1 MHSIRSLKIEYR
13 ILISKTLILVC
24 NYMGLIAQYCGR
36 TAYKSV
42 QKERTKVSSF
52 AHNPLRGVYSFL
64 NTFLCTVYARITHQ
78 LLHTFFMQYQSVN
91 SMLYAQSTGPTITTT
106 YI

>member
-1 MHSIRSLKIEYR
+1 MRKALFMSR
-13 ILISKTLILVC
+13 VC
-24 NYMGLIAQYCGR
+24 GWLAN
-36 TAYKSV
+36 KSV
-42 QKERTKVSSF
+42 HTQRTKVSSF

-64 NTFLCTVYARITHQ
+64 NTFLCTVYTRITHQ

>member
-1 MHSIRSLKIEYR
+1 MRNVRSLNIKYR
-13 ILISKTLILVC
+13 ISTLATFLLACNTISTVMK
-24 NYMGLIAQYCGR
+24 YCGR
-36 TAYKSV
+36 VVQGLVQNKRISSV
-42 QKERTKVSSF
+42 SF
-52 AHNPLRGVYSFL
+52 AHNPPHTVYSFL

-78 LLHTFFMQYQSVN
+78 LLHTYFMQYQSVS